1 MTGTCSKST
10 ILWVSAIIV
19 IIIIGS
25 LTALAYTS
33 STAAIKT
40 SVRTGLESTAGV
52 MATQI
57 NGSEVV
63 LFKAGDEGSPKYLS
77 MVKKLRTLRSMDDHI
92 LNAYILKVNPDR
104 SVTFLVDDLYPD
116 DPQGSAKIGE
126 LSTAPDSMEIFSAL
140 SRPTSSKEPYTTK
153 YGSFMS
159 AYAPIDD
166 SVGDSNGNTKAVLAI
181 DMSAT
186 DYTNYMGGKG
196 YLILITGLI
205 SMIIAVGAIFWFGS
219 KRGDEKKDSGRQE

>member
-10 ILWVSAIIV
+10 LVWVSAILV

-33 STAAIKT
+33 SNAALKN
-40 SVRTGLESTAGV
+40 SLRTGLESTAGV

-63 LFKAGDEGSPKYLS
+63 MFKAGDEGSPEYLAV
-77 MVKKLRTLRSMDDHI
+77 VKELRILRSMDDHI

-104 SVTFLVDDLYPD
+104 SITFLVDDLYPD

-126 LSTAPDSMEIFSAL
+126 LSTAPDSMEIFAAL
-140 SRPTSSKEPYTTK
+140 SRPTSSKDPYTTK

-166 SVGDSNGNTKAVLAI
+166 SVGDSNGNTQAVLAI

-186 DYTNYMGGKG
+186 DYTDYMSGKG

-205 SMIIAVGAIFWFGS
+205 SMILAVGAIFWFS
-219 KRGDEKKDSGRQE
+219 HRDEKKAE

>member
-10 ILWVSAIIV
+10 ILWVSAILV

-33 STAAIKT
+33 SNAVIKDT
-40 SVRTGLESTAGV
+40 LRTGLESTVGV

-57 NGSEVV
+57 NASDVEM
-63 LFKAGDEGSPKYLS
+63 LKAGDEVSPKYLA
-77 MVKKLRTLRSMDDHI
+77 VANKLQTLRSMDDHI
-92 LNAYILKVNPDR
+92 LNAYILKVNPDQ
-104 SVTFLVDDLYPD
+104 SITFLVDDLYPD

-126 LSTAPDSMEIFSAL
+126 LSTSPDTVEIFNAL
-140 SRPTSSKEPYTTK
+140 SLPTSSKEPYTTK
-153 YGSFMS
+153 YGSFIS

-166 SVGDSNGNTKAVLAI
+166 SVGDSNGNTHAVLAI

-186 DYTNYMGGKG
+186 DYSDYMSGKG

-205 SMIIAVGAIFWFGS
+205 SMILAVGAIFWFS
-219 KRGDEKKDSGRQE
+219 RRDEKKGE

>member
-10 ILWVSAIIV
+10 ILWVSAILV

-25 LTALAYTS
+25 LTILAYTS
-33 STAAIKT
+33 STAAIQNT
-40 SVRTGLESTAGV
+40 ARIGLESTAGV

-57 NGSEVV
+57 NASDVE
-63 LFKAGDEGSPKYLS
+63 LLKAGDEGSPRYLAV
-77 MVKKLRTLRSMDDHI
+77 VKELRTLRSMDDHI
-92 LNAYILKVNPDR
+92 LNAYILKVNPDK

-126 LSTAPDSMEIFSAL
+126 LSTSPDTMEIFGAL
-140 SRPTSSKEPYTTK
+140 SSPTSSKEPYTTK

-166 SVGDSNGNTKAVLAI
+166 SVGDSNGNTYAILAI
-181 DMSAT
+181 DMAAHEYT
-186 DYTNYMGGKG
+186 DYMGGKG
-196 YLILITGLI
+196 YFILITGI
-205 SMIIAVGAIFWFGS
+205 FSMILAVGAIFWFG
-219 KRGDEKKDSGRQE
+219 RRDEKKDE

>member
-10 ILWVSAIIV
+10 ILWVSAILV

-25 LTALAYTS
+25 LTALTYTS
-33 STAAIKT
+33 SNTAIKDT
-40 SVRTGLESTAGV
+40 IRNGLESTVGV

-57 NGSEVV
+57 NASDVEM
-63 LFKAGDEGSPKYLS
+63 LKAGDEGSPKYLAV
-77 MVKKLRTLRSMDDHI
+77 VKELRTLRSIDDHI

-104 SVTFLVDDLYPD
+104 SITFIVDDLYPD

-126 LSTAPDSMEIFSAL
+126 LSTSPDSMEIFAAQSL
-140 SRPTSSKEPYTTK
+140 PTSSKEPYTTK

-166 SVGDSNGNTKAVLAI
+166 SVGDSSGNTHAVLAI

-186 DYTNYMGGKG
+186 DYTDYMSGKG
-196 YLILITGLI
+196 YLILVTGLI
-205 SMIIAVGAIFWFGS
+205 SMILAVGAIFWFGC
-219 KRGDEKKDSGRQE
+219 RDEKKSE

>member
-1 MTGTCSKST
+1 MTSTCSKST

-19 IIIIGS
+19 ILIIGS

-33 STAAIKT
+33 STSAIKT
-40 SVRTGLESTAGV
+40 SIRTGLESTAGV

-63 LFKAGDEGSPKYLS
+63 LFKAGDEGSPKYLAV
-77 MVKKLRTLRSMDDHI
+77 VKKLRTLRSMDDHI

-126 LSTAPDSMEIFSAL
+126 RSTAPDSLEIFSAL
-140 SRPTSSKEPYTTK
+140 SRPTSSREPYTTK

-166 SVGDSNGNTKAVLAI
+166 SMDDSHGNTKAVLAI

-186 DYTNYMGGKG
+186 DYTNSLGGKG
-196 YLILITGLI
+196 YLILITGLV
-205 SMIIAVGAIFWFGS
+205 SMVIAIGLIFWL
-219 KRGDEKKDSGRQE
+219 GRREETKGE